1 MSAGI
6 KANLDGSAAIQVGGT
21 DVINLSTSGNVAVGG
36 SSIGNRFTVQR
47 AAGANYIGE
56 VYLTDGTSWM
66 IQNSR
71 NSAGSYNPMFQVNDS
86 CIVYSNGTQ
95 ENGSFAIGQWSTS
108 QRGIRIDGT
117 GNFQFNSG
125 YGSVETA
132 YGCRAW
138 VNFAGAT
145 GTINA
150 SGNVS
155 SITVNGTGDYT
166 VNFTTAMP
174 DINYVPVATP
184 GGVANRNTIVAAD
197 YVSARTTSAVRFS
210 VFSQQ
215 TGANTNPG
223 TLNVAVMR

>member
-1 MSAGI
+1 MSAGM

-21 DVINLSTSGNVAVGG
+21 DVIGLAVTSAERMSIDASGGTTVGKSMTAQYPAQLTIADTTHVTSKRAALYLGSAWIVGQDLSGNGTRDFFIFDAVANATRTIIDTSGN
-36 SSIGNRFTVQR
+36 F
-47 AAGANYIGE
+47 
-56 VYLTDGTSWM
+56 W
-66 IQNSR
+66 
-71 NSAGSYNPMFQVNDS
+71 
-86 CIVYSNGTQ
+86 
-95 ENGSFAIGQWSTS
+95 
-108 QRGIRIDGT
+108 
-117 GNFQFNSG
+117 FNSG
-125 YGSVETA
+125 YGGAAIA

-215 TGANTNPG
+215 TGVNVNPG